1 MKRYRLHNLDC
12 AHCASDLE
20 QALRRM
26 EGVRSCSV
34 NFGAG
39 TLILDADDPSR
50 VAARVP
56 EIAAGVSVSESAEPL
71 AEKLAHPASLNWLA
85 LVGLAAALV
94 VLACALWLQAPVPK
108 AIAFGVAYALVGWR
122 VVLRAGRNLVR
133 GRPLDESFLM
143 TVATGG
149 AFAIGEAP
157 EAVGVMLFYR
167 VGELLQE
174 MAVGRARRSIGA
186 LLAIRPDYANLR
198 EGEEIAQVSPDAVA
212 PGQVVVVRPGERVP
226 LDGRVLSGSSHIDAS
241 LLSGEPVPRAVGEGD
256 EVFGGTI
263 NQGGLLE
270 IEVLRSASESS
281 AAKILDLV
289 ENAAA
294 RKAPTERF
302 IARFAT
308 YYTPAV
314 VGLTLLVAFVPPL
327 FIPDATLA
335 EWVHRGL
342 VLLVISCPCAFMLSI
357 PLGYFGGI
365 GGASRQGILVKGASY
380 LDALA
385 ETDTVVFDK
394 TGTLTRG
401 VFRVQGIDPQSGWSE
416 EEVLALAAH
425 VEVHSSHPIAQSIL
439 DAYRAGGGEADLSAV
454 SDYRELPGSG
464 VTATVNGRE
473 VLACS
478 HRALHGLD
486 LSHDPCEEG
495 ETAVHVVVDGA
506 HAGRIRVGDEVRSDA
521 RPAVAALRRLGV
533 RRIGMLTGD
542 VATTAERVARSLG
555 LDFHEAELLPQ
566 GKIDTLERLIAERDA
581 RGARGRIAFVGDGV
595 NDAPVLARADVGIA
609 MGGLG
614 SDAAIEAAD
623 VVVTADAV
631 GRVPAAIDV
640 ARSTRR
646 IVWQNIIMAMGI
658 KALVLILGAAGMA
671 SMWSAVGADVGVAV
685 AAVLNSTRILQHAD
699 RIATA
704 GPHEH

>member
-94 VLACALWLQAPVPK
+94 ILACALWLQAPVPK

-198 EGEEIAQVSPDAVA
+198 EGEEIVQVSPDAVA

-327 FIPDATLA
+327 FIPGATLA

-357 PLGYFGGI
+357 PWATSA
-365 GGASRQGILVKGASY
+365 ASAARRDRESWS
-380 LDALA
+380 
-385 ETDTVVFDK
+385 
-394 TGTLTRG
+394 RG
-401 VFRVQGIDPQSGWSE
+401 
-416 EEVLALAAH
+416 
-425 VEVHSSHPIAQSIL
+425 
-439 DAYRAGGGEADLSAV
+439 
-454 SDYRELPGSG
+454 ELPRRPRRDG
-464 VTATVNGRE
+464 
-473 VLACS
+473 
-478 HRALHGLD
+478 HR
-486 LSHDPCEEG
+486 C
-495 ETAVHVVVDGA
+495 VRQDGY
-506 HAGRIRVGDEVRSDA
+506 
-521 RPAVAALRRLGV
+521 P
-533 RRIGMLTGD
+533 
-542 VATTAERVARSLG
+542 
-555 LDFHEAELLPQ
+555 
-566 GKIDTLERLIAERDA
+566 DA
-581 RGARGRIAFVGDGV
+581 RGLPGC
-595 NDAPVLARADVGIA
+595 RA
-609 MGGLG
+609 
-614 SDAAIEAAD
+614 STPRAA
-623 VVVTADAV
+623 
-631 GRVPAAIDV
+631 GPRRRSSLWPPMS
-640 ARSTRR
+640 RSTRLTPSPSR
-646 IVWQNIIMAMGI
+646 SSTPTAP
-658 KALVLILGAAGMA
+658 
-671 SMWSAVGADVGVAV
+671 GVARPTSV
-685 AAVLNSTRILQHAD
+685 PCPTTASCRAA
-699 RIATA
+699 
-704 GPHEH
+704 E